1 MVKMYAV
8 RVREGW
14 YIGMTLNEEVDVQFW
29 MNAGKDRPAR
39 AQKMVLSDGELPLQV
54 ALYASLLHVE
64 ESLMDQWGAREWQRY
79 MGDRI
84 RKGYE
89 QCSGEQEQKARDMR
103 QLSIKIWETGKEA
116 EAYRWN
122 ASSAQ
127 GDIQEVA
134 VCYQTKAAFMY
145 EDRGLA
151 KRLSELLEG
160 RALLESEI
168 ESMLLADGIRVTQKE
183 LYTALQWGLLHGQ
196 LELTNGV
203 HTVQPGK
210 VTTASL
216 NLVQRIRRVASSS
229 VQRLRNRTG
238 QKELSLER
246 LSPYCRRCGS
256 SGEELQQTSCASC
269 GSSRCW
275 TCMAC
280 LSLGRSRSCGLIV
293 IGVKKPDPQLPPLVM
308 DRRRHSLSGAV
319 PQMEEILN
327 RYSLSPVQR
336 NASLIALQYIE
347 RHEQGSGVGVKC
359 KGAFLLWAVT
369 GAGKTEMMFPLV
381 AYALAARKRVCIAT
395 PRRDVVLELKPRI
408 ETAFAEAKVATLYGG
423 SAERWVKAEITLATT
438 HQLLRFAQAFDLV
451 VVDELDAFPFHNN
464 PMLQHAA
471 EQACRVGGTFVY
483 LSATPPVKLQRAA
496 KRGTLAQAIVP
507 VRYHRHPLPVPERM
521 AMPGV
526 ARCIARG
533 RMPRHVTTAMEQS
546 VARGAQVFVFVA
558 RIRHVDGMVR
568 LLRMLLPQQP
578 IAGTSASDAERT
590 EKVLRFR
597 QGDVRVLV
605 TTTILERGVTV
616 PRSDVFILDADDR
629 LFDTSSLVQMAGR
642 AGRSKDD
649 PHGRV
654 VYAAA
659 QWTSAQRGA
668 VRQIRRMNRL
678 AKRGGYLHGA

>member
-1 MVKMYAV
+1 MVKLYAV

-14 YIGMTLNEEVDVQFW
+14 YIGVTLNEEVDVQFW
-29 MNAGKDRPAR
+29 MGSVKDQPAR
-39 AQKMVLSDGELPLQV
+39 AAKMILWDHELPLQV
-54 ALYASLLHVE
+54 GLRACEHFAE
-64 ESLMDQWGAREWQRY
+64 ESVMDKWEAREWHAY
-79 MGDRI
+79 MAVHIKR
-84 RKGYE
+84 GYE
-89 QCSGEQEQKARDMR
+89 QCSGNRGQEFQDM
-103 QLSIKIWETGKEA
+103 LMYPLKIWEVGRGIEV
-116 EAYRWN
+116 YIWN
-122 ASSAQ
+122 ARSTR
-127 GDIQEVA
+127 GDIQEA
-134 VCYQTKAAFMY
+134 SACYRTKAASVY
-145 EDRGLA
+145 EDGELA
-151 KRLSELLEG
+151 ERLNELLEG
-160 RALLESEI
+160 RALLESEVQ
-168 ESMLLADGIRVTQKE
+168 SLLLSEGIRVSRKD
-183 LYTALQWGLLHGQ
+183 LYTALQWGVLQGK

-203 HTVQPGK
+203 HTGEA
-210 VTTASL
+210 TTASL
-216 NLVQRIRRVASSS
+216 SLVQCISRIASISKIRLKSS
-229 VQRLRNRTG
+229 REKSVRAVGNQ
-238 QKELSLER
+238 Q
-246 LSPYCRRCGS
+246 PYCRRCGS

-269 GSSRCW
+269 GSSQCW
-275 TCMAC
+275 TCTVC
-280 LSLGRSRSCGLIV
+280 LNLGRSRSCGLIV
-293 IGVKKPDPQLPPLVM
+293 MGVKRPDPLQARSM
-308 DRRRHSLSGAV
+308 IDRRKHALSGTA
-319 PQMEEILN
+319 PHMEEILN
-327 RYSLSPVQR
+327 RYGLSPAQR
-336 NASLIALQYIE
+336 DASLKALQYLERQIE
-347 RHEQGSGVGVKC
+347 YDQSS

-381 AYALAARKRVCIAT
+381 AYALAAQKRVCIAT

-408 ETAFAEAKVATLYGG
+408 EKAFAEVKVATLYGG
-423 SAERWVKAEITLATT
+423 SAERWMKAEITLATT
-438 HQLLRFAQAFDLV
+438 HQLLRFTQAFDLV
-451 VVDELDAFPFHNN
+451 VVDELDAFPYHNN

-483 LSATPPVKLQRAA
+483 LSATPPVKLQRAV

-507 VRYHRHPLPVPERM
+507 VRYHRHPLPVPGRM

-533 RMPRHVTTAMEQS
+533 RMPRPVTTAIGQS

-558 RIRHVDGMVR
+558 RIRHIDGMVR
-568 LLRMLLPQQP
+568 LLRAALPQQP
-578 IAGTSASDAERT
+578 IAGTSAADKERT

-597 QGDVRVLV
+597 QGEIRVLV

-678 AKRGGYLHGA
+678 AQRGGYLLDA

>member
-1 MVKMYAV
+1 MMVKLYAV
-8 RVREGW
+8 KTREGW
-14 YIGMTLNEEVDVQFW
+14 YMGLTLNPEVDYRYWFHS
-29 MNAGKDRPAR
+29 GRGEPAR
-39 AQKMVLSDGELPLQV
+39 ALKMVLLDEDLPLPIGLRVVEQFV
-54 ALYASLLHVE
+54 EVEAMNLWKDKEWQAFMSDNVQKVYNQQSGYAERAKKASLDCGI
-64 ESLMDQWGAREWQRY
+64 M
-79 MGDRI
+79 
-84 RKGYE
+84 
-89 QCSGEQEQKARDMR
+89 
-103 QLSIKIWETGKEA
+103 IWEHDRPRKYDPLSNGQVQETS
-116 EAYRWN
+116 
-122 ASSAQ
+122 ASYAA
-127 GDIQEVA
+127 A
-134 VCYQTKAAFMY
+134 VSYY
-145 EDRGLA
+145 EDRDLA
-151 KRLSELLEG
+151 VRLSDLLEG

-168 ESMLLADGIRVTQKE
+168 EAMLSAEGITVNRKE
-183 LYTALQWGLLHGQ
+183 LYTALQWGVLQGR

-203 HTVQPGK
+203 HSGE
-210 VTTASL
+210 TTTSWSRL
-216 NLVQRIRRVASSS
+216 LQRIRRTADGV
-229 VQRLRNRTG
+229 VLRSKSKNHGGDYMYARMN
-238 QKELSLER
+238 
-246 LSPYCRRCGS
+246 PYCRRCGGS
-256 SGEELQQTSCASC
+256 NKELQQSNCASC
-269 GSSRCW
+269 GSTQCW
-275 TCMAC
+275 TCTAC
-280 LSLGRSRSCGLIV
+280 LNLGRSRSCGLMVMGV
-293 IGVKKPDPQLPPLVM
+293 IRPKSSHTQLERRTQRIYGSASTLDIDGLL
-308 DRRRHSLSGAV
+308 DRYGLA
-319 PQMEEILN
+319 PA
-327 RYSLSPVQR
+327 QR
-336 NASLIALQYIE
+336 DASLKALKYLEAYSCTGQ
-347 RHEQGSGVGVKC
+347 SG

-381 AYALAARKRVCIAT
+381 GYALAAGKRVCIAT

-408 ETAFAEAKVATLYGG
+408 EKAFAEVKVATLYGG

-451 VVDELDAFPFHNN
+451 VVDELDAFPYHNN

-483 LSATPPVKLQRAA
+483 LSATPPMKLQRAV

-533 RMPRHVTTAMEQS
+533 RMPRPVVTAIGQS

-558 RIRHVDGMVR
+558 RIRHIDGMVR
-568 LLRMLLPQQP
+568 LLRAALPQQP
-578 IAGTSASDAERT
+578 VAGTSAADAERT
-590 EKVLRFR
+590 DKVLRFR
-597 QGDVRVLV
+597 QGDIRVLV

-654 VYAAA
+654 VYAAS

-678 AKRGGYLHGA
+678 AKRGGYLLGAS